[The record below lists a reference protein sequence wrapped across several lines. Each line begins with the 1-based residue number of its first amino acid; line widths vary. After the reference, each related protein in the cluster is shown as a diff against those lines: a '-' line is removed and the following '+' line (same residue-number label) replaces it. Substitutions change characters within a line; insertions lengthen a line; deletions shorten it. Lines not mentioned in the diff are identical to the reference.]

1 MKKVLYIFSIGFM
14 LMAVSCS
21 QADKFRFEEL
31 EKEYADLQQKV
42 PAEVPDML
50 EPESESPSD
59 YRFSFDNRRYGIDAG
74 SSVCIHYSLPEAST
88 VEVLPKEGWGASV
101 TATGGTEGDIVVTA
115 PDPALPCDIV
125 ATATTQD
132 GRKVAVTLPI
142 MVRDPYSDATRPI
155 IDALGYYSFKPWN
168 ATLENF
174 QKLVDAGINIVTI
187 ETGDE
192 EWQQQIERAGQVGLK
207 VLPILIDR
215 TWNYYDHPDTDQSLA
230 EAVNWLKNRPEV
242 IAYHMFDEP
251 GVSAAPMLKMVKDK
265 IEELDPT
272 HPVYVNFGPEASTTW
287 MGVDTYYE
295 YVNILADY
303 LDLKQL
309 SFDIYPIYPGRIQSN
324 WHKCLEIMADAAKR
338 RGVPLWTFAASC
350 WINKEQPIQTRE
362 KPNKMNILLQLYT
375 SLAFGSQL
383 VQYFTI
389 QDYGGTDFAPI
400 MRDGTWTQA
409 YDYLK
414 AANLEMQKRAFVFS
428 GSNVTKVRQAGEQ
441 VSREMEL
448 SALDL
453 PQEIQDIRTDGSVTV
468 SFLENGGNK
477 YIAIVNN
484 YWSVVQQVAVTLDAP
499 VYCIDSDADFTL
511 YEPGE
516 QHLEIPL
523 GGMLVLKYR

>member
-21 QADKFRFEEL
+21 QEDKFRIEEL
-31 EKEYADLQQKV
+31 EKEYADLQQKA

-50 EPESESPSD
+50 EPESESPSG

-74 SSVCIHYSLPEAST
+74 GSVSIHYTLPEASR

-101 TATGGTEGDIVVTA
+101 TATSGTEGNIVVTA

-168 ATLENF
+168 ATAENF
-174 QKLVDAGINIVTI
+174 RKLAEAGLTMVTI
-187 ETGDE
+187 ETDE
-192 EWQQQIERAGQVGLK
+192 EQWQEQIERAGKAGLK
-207 VLPILIDR
+207 VLAILIGR
-215 TWNYYDHPDTDQSLA
+215 AQAYYNHPEDNTSLA
-230 EAVNWLKNRPEV
+230 SAVNWLKDRPEV
-242 IAYHMFDEP
+242 VAYHIYDEP
-251 GVSAAPMLKMVKDK
+251 SVNDAPKLKMIKDK
-265 IEELDPT
+265 VEQLDPS
-272 HPVYVNFGPEASTTW
+272 HPVYINFGPEASSLW
-287 MGVDTYYE
+287 MGVPSYYE
-295 YVNILADY
+295 YVNLLADY
-303 LDLKQL
+303 LDLEQI
-309 SFDIYPIYPGRIQSN
+309 SYDQYPVFPGRIQAN
-324 WHKCLEIMADAAKR
+324 WHTCLSIVAETANR
-338 RGVPLWTFAASC
+338 LGVPFWAFAASC
-350 WINKEQPIQTRE
+350 WINKEAPTQLRE
-362 KPNKMNILLQLYT
+362 KPNTYNLLLQIYT
-375 SLAFGSQL
+375 NLAFGAQAI
-383 VQYFTI
+383 QYFTI

-468 SFLENGGNK
+468 SFVENGGNK

-484 YWSVVQQVAVTLDAP
+484 YWNVVQQVAVTLDAP
-499 VYCIDSDADFTL
+499 VYCIDAEADFTL